1 MDSGAAN
8 RKGYSRVGFD
18 GKGTVIRAQGI
29 AWETEPYL
37 KRDSHQKVAK

>member
-8 RKGYSRVGFD
+8 RNGFAKVGFD

-29 AWETEPYL
+29 ALRY
-37 KRDSHQKVAK
+37 

>member
-8 RKGYSRVGFD
+8 RKGFARVDFD

-29 AWETEPYL
+29 ASRILKPYL
-37 KRDSHQKVAK
+37 DEVIA